1 MKIIIQTYS
10 TPGSVRNY
18 NEDEIDILNNLDGS
32 DQKNIPILYS
42 GIFDGHGGG
51 MISKALVDK
60 SKINICKYFCNIYSP
75 TALKLGKNKSFNE
88 KKIIPLFERIQE
100 KLRNYYTQSNKM
112 GSTALI
118 SLLYPRNGKYLLKV
132 INLGDCRAIICN
144 DHNIANPLT
153 LDHKPHLLVE
163 KNRILEMGGTL
174 EESENDDTRIGGMS
188 VSRSFGDLDN
198 KYISQIPDVFD
209 YNINSDK
216 FLIMGCDGVWD
227 SLQNQD
233 AVDYVLE
240 KMNEFKIG
248 DKQLKN
254 MVGKSDNNI
263 AQKLA
268 EYSIAKGSQDNI
280 SVVIIFF
287 QDNI

>member
-1 MKIIIQTYS
+1 MKIIIQSYS

-18 NEDEIDILNNLDGS
+18 NEDEIDVLNNLDGS
-32 DQKNIPILYS
+32 DQSNIPILYS

-60 SKINICKYFCNIYSP
+60 SKINISKYFCNIYSP
-75 TALKLGKNKSFNE
+75 TALKIGKNKTFNE
-88 KKIIPLFERIQE
+88 KKIIPLFEHIQE
-100 KLRNYYTQSNKM
+100 KLRNYYTHSNKM

-118 SLLYPRNGKYLLKV
+118 SLLYPRNNKYLLKI

-144 DHNIANPLT
+144 DHNIANQLT

-163 KNRILEMGGTL
+163 KKRILEMGGIL
-174 EESENDDTRIGGMS
+174 QESENDDPRIGGMS

-198 KYISQIPDVFD
+198 KFISQIPDIFD
-209 YNINSDK
+209 YNINTEK

-233 AVDYVLE
+233 ASDFVLE
-240 KMNEFKIG
+240 KINELKINK
-248 DKQLKN
+248 KQLKN
-254 MVGKSDNNI
+254 LTGKSEINI

-268 EYSIAKGSQDNI
+268 EYSITKGSQDNI

-287 QDNI
+287 QNNI